1 MASKTD
7 SRRLLITS
15 ALLLLIIATLIPHPA
30 AAAPAADTPALPALA
45 TFITSV
51 QNGNANLLRGVYI
64 DGVFALPVVQQPSS
78 NAGYVSTVAGTLT
91 QFSLA
96 ASYGNVGL
104 LAHNYLS
111 GQYFSQ
117 LTPGE
122 KVTLVYGN
130 GRTETFRITNIYQYQ
145 ATAPYSTKSDFIDL
159 TTKQYLTAYQLFSKV
174 YMGTRHVTFQTCIAN
189 NGNSSWG
196 RLFVIAEPE
205 TNQASSST
213 GTNVISH

>member
-1 MASKTD
+1 MASKTGI
-7 SRRLLITS
+7 RRLVVTFSLF
-15 ALLLLIIATLIPHPA
+15 LLIVATLIPHPV
-30 AAAPAADTPALPALA
+30 AAAPAVEASALPDLA
-45 TFITSV
+45 TFISSV
-51 QNGNANLLRGVYI
+51 QNGNANVLRGVYV
-64 DGVFALPVVQQPSS
+64 DSAFALPVVQQPSS
-78 NAGYVSTVAGTLT
+78 NAGYVSTIAGTLT

-96 ASYGNVGL
+96 TSYGNVGL

-111 GQYFSQ
+111 GQYFFQ
-117 LTPGE
+117 LAPGE

-130 GRTETFRITNIYQYQ
+130 GRTETFRITNVYRYQ

-159 TTKQYLTAYQLFSKV
+159 DTKEYLTANQLFTKV

-205 TNQASSST
+205 TDQASSSSW
-213 GTNVISH
+213 N